1 VAAASDISWSGPDG
15 TFNLRVA
22 AIIRR
27 GEEVLLCTVDGLDYW
42 FLPGG
47 RVRLGEASD
56 AALAREL
63 AEELGHEL
71 RAGDLAFALENI
83 FNGNGIQHEIG
94 LYYHVAWPATL
105 APDDLRRGS
114 EIGHRFRWTAVRTL
128 GSVRFEPAGLI
139 HSLQNRPG
147 ALKHVILGRPE
158 PWQIKACIRPAAIC
172 A

>member
-1 VAAASDISWSGPDG
+1 MAAVSDISWNGPDG

-27 GEEVLLCTVDGLDYW
+27 GEEVLLCTVDGLGYW

-47 RVRLGEASD
+47 RVRFGEASD

-71 RAGDLAFALENI
+71 RVGDLAFAVENI
-83 FNGNGIQHEIG
+83 FDGNGIQHEIG
-94 LYYHVAWPATL
+94 LYYHIAWPATL
-105 APDDLRRGS
+105 APDDLRRGN
-114 EIGHRFRWTAVRTL
+114 EMGHRFRWMAVRTL

-139 HSLQNRPG
+139 LSCKISRASSSTCSSGVPHHS
-147 ALKHVILGRPE
+147 
-158 PWQIKACIRPAAIC
+158 
-172 A
+172 

>member
-1 VAAASDISWSGPDG
+1 M
-15 TFNLRVA
+15 A

-63 AEELGHEL
+63 AEVLGHEL

-83 FNGNGIQHEIG
+83 FDGNGIQHEIG

-105 APDDLRRGS
+105 APDDLRRGTRS
-114 EIGHRFRWTAVRTL
+114 DRFRWMAVRTL
-128 GSVRFEPAGLI
+128 SSIQFEPAGLI
-139 HSLQNRPG
+139 HSLQNGPG
-147 ALKHVILGRPE
+147 TLEHVILGRPE
-158 PWQIKACIRPAAIC
+158 P
-172 A
+172 

>member
-1 VAAASDISWSGPDG
+1 VAAAPDISWSGPDG

-27 GEEVLLCTVDGLDYW
+27 GEDILLCTVDGLGYW

-47 RVRLGEASD
+47 RVRFGEASD

-71 RAGDLAFALENI
+71 CAGDLACAVENI
-83 FNGNGIQHEIG
+83 FDGNGIQHEIG

-105 APDDLRRGS
+105 APDDLRRGN
-114 EIGHRFRWTAVRTL
+114 ELGHRFRWMAVRTL

-139 HSLQNRPG
+139 DVLQNRADTLG
-147 ALKHVILGRPE
+147 HVILGRPE
-158 PWQIKACIRPAAIC
+158 P
-172 A
+172 

>member
-1 VAAASDISWSGPDG
+1 VAAASDISWSGPGG

-27 GEEVLLCTVDGLDYW
+27 DEEVLLCTVDGLDYW

-56 AALAREL
+56 VALAREL

-71 RAGDLAFALENI
+71 PAGDLAFSVENI
-83 FNGNGIQHEIG
+83 FDGHGIQHEIG
-94 LYYHVAWPATL
+94 LYYHVAWPAAL
-105 APDDLRRGS
+105 APDDLRRGN
-114 EIGHRFRWTAVRTL
+114 ETGHRFRWMAVRTL
-128 GSVRFEPAGLI
+128 SSVGFEPAGLI

-147 ALKHVILGRPE
+147 TLKHVILGPPE
-158 PWQIKACIRPAAIC
+158 P
-172 A
+172 

>member
-1 VAAASDISWSGPDG
+1 MAAVSDISWNGPGG

-27 GEEVLLCTVDGLDYW
+27 GEEVLLCTVDGLGYW

-47 RVRLGEASD
+47 RVRFGEASD

-63 AEELGHEL
+63 AEELGHVL
-71 RAGDLAFALENI
+71 RVGDLAFAVENI
-83 FNGNGIQHEIG
+83 FDGNGIQHEIG

-105 APDDLRRGS
+105 APDDLRRGN
-114 EIGHRFRWTAVRTL
+114 EMGHRFRWMAVRTL

-139 HSLQNRPG
+139 HVLQNQPG
-147 ALKHVILGRPE
+147 ILKHVLLGRPE
-158 PWQIKACIRPAAIC
+158 P
-172 A
+172 